1 MNDLDV
7 VKKYILQNGHV
18 GLRRTYN
25 HLKKDLGLNVT
36 QKKIQDIKNEIKN
49 SFENLSFNS
58 LNKKVVF
65 PYLGGWFFDIIDNRG
80 KVGHEHEAGYTKG
93 WAVFLHG
100 NSGYVVA
107 FPLNNKSGANLT
119 KVYNEFK
126 TYCKKLPVVVYKN
139 GKGRAQNTPVVE
151 YVEYP
156 INNIVSDKEKG
167 WGKNFDTNILKMNAG
182 ENHRFLSKI
191 NAFAGHLR
199 KRYFGQGNTGNKQR
213 YITKDEFDDFVTEW
227 NLSYLNFNGCT
238 RGQMLVDPNLELAY
252 IASALYY
259 NEGKMEKRVNALD
272 DEDLVMIQEP
282 DQKYNAPKKQ
292 NQLLPQKYKV
302 VETNGNTLKVVN
314 INDEKDV
321 RDVHFNDIKGRFKGM
336 KTYMETEKEKL
347 KDVEIPRISQKV
359 GSNVVEFEEVKP
371 IKKDLK
377 KLEFD
382 KKNKDKIAKKLY
394 VEEQRNWEKYGF
406 PSDWRPKTMYEAIN
420 KLREKLDQDTF
431 NYVVGSD
438 VNKKT
443 FSKKVESNILRRL
456 ANVENLSLLK
466 QDVPK
471 TNAEEQ
477 FDKLLKTNGNV
488 WNQLRR

>member
-36 QKKIQDIKNEIKN
+36 QKKIQDIKIEIKN

-252 IASALYY
+252 AITCHKSQGSQFTNTIVVIPKCSSFFMSKEMLYTIFTRHEENIY
-259 NEGKMEKRVNALD
+259 VLVEVDDKNITD
-272 DEDLVMIQEP
+272 DELKKELLKFSHY
-282 DQKYNAPKKQ
+282 KYSKTIFI
-292 NQLLPQKYKV
+292 L
-302 VETNGNTLKVVN
+302 TNL
-314 INDEKDV
+314 
-321 RDVHFNDIKGRFKGM
+321 FNDNPKLIHREDFGWFDENKVHI
-336 KTYMETEKEKL
+336 TERGEKVRSKSEVIIANHLYQKE
-347 KDVEIPRISQKV
+347 
-359 GSNVVEFEEVKP
+359 
-371 IKKDLK
+371 KDLK
-377 KLEFD
+377 IEYSYETKYEGKNGDCKLPDFTITKGD
-382 KKNKDKIAKKLY
+382 KIYLLEHLGMLSDENYKNKWEEKKKWY
-394 VEEQRNWEKYGF
+394 EDNGI
-406 PSDWRPKTMYEAIN
+406 YEASDDNKDEVQLIITKDENGALEEDIYN
-420 KLREKLDQDTF
+420 KLDK
-431 NYVVGSD
+431 Y
-438 VNKKT
+438 
-443 FSKKVESNILRRL
+443 
-456 ANVENLSLLK
+456 
-466 QDVPK
+466 
-471 TNAEEQ
+471 
-477 FDKLLKTNGNV
+477 FD
-488 WNQLRR
+488 